1 MHTIQEV
8 NSMKQTQLFERSNK
22 LLTKKMRQYL
32 VPTMVTMAAL
42 SLNEFLDSM
51 MVSVLLDSQA
61 LAIVNL
67 GLPVM
72 LCMAAVYTLLG
83 NGGATLYAI
92 CIGKREND
100 TAGKIFRISFF
111 TGLVSGLLFLVLGI
125 LFLEPLANILCK
137 DAALLPMFKYYL
149 RALLISAP
157 FLTTILTFVEFLT
170 PSGAPAIA
178 TAVNIVANGIGV
190 GMDYVY
196 IKYFDMGVNAAAWAT
211 LTGYGVAAL
220 LIAYV
225 LLTKKVN
232 IYYSKLKPEDIK
244 LLGEIIKL
252 GGPSAVSQFGY
263 SLKFGFCNG
272 LAIAYGGAAGVVSYS
287 LCNQVNS
294 VVSIFLAAIAGA
306 SMPLIAILH
315 GQRDFKGESGVLKTA
330 LKYQFIVSVISFLVF
345 FIFPGQVTRI
355 YHITNPVEID
365 LATKAIRIF
374 AILYLFR
381 GFYMIFMKYLQ
392 VLKKTT
398 YAMLISIFDGFAG
411 IIPISFVMC
420 KLFGINGLWFSFGLN
435 TLIIFVVVLF
445 INKRIAK
452 SSDGVLNGILLSS
465 HEDIANATF
474 DVTIQETEKSISS
487 ASKQLMQF
495 CLIHDIDQKSATYAS
510 LAIEEMAIYSK
521 HHMSRND
528 YMDILAKLYKDRIE
542 IEFRTLGNTFNP
554 LEITETDIAVNLK
567 LLQGISSSLNYNYIM
582 GMNCTQIS
590 IKKKGNNC

>member
-1 MHTIQEV
+1 MQ
-8 NSMKQTQLFERSNK
+8 QTQIFERSNK

-72 LCMAAVYTLLG
+72 LCMAAVYALLG

-92 CIGKREND
+92 SIGKRETE
-100 TAGKIFRISFF
+100 TAGKIFRVSFF
-111 TGLVSGLLFLVLGI
+111 TGLLSGLLFLGLGI
-125 LFLEPLANILCK
+125 LFLDPLASVLCH
-137 DAALLPMFKYYL
+137 DATLLPIFKSYL

-170 PSGAPAIA
+170 PSGAPSVA

-196 IKYFDMGVNAAAWAT
+196 IKFFDMGVNAAAWAT
-211 LTGYGVAAL
+211 LTGYSVAAL

-225 LLTKKVN
+225 LLAKKVN
-232 IYYSKLKPEDIK
+232 IYQSKINIKDFELLKDV
-244 LLGEIIKL
+244 IKL
-252 GGPSAVSQFGY
+252 GAPSAISQFGF

-287 LCNQVNS
+287 LCNQVDS
-294 VVSIFLAAIAGA
+294 VISIFLAAIAGT

-315 GQRDFKGESGVLKTA
+315 GQRDYHGESGILKTA
-330 LKYQFIVSVISFLVF
+330 LKYQFIVSVTAFVVF
-345 FIFPGQVTRI
+345 FSFPRQVANI
-355 YHITNPVEID
+355 YNITNPAEIE

-374 AILYLFR
+374 VILYLFR

-392 VLKKTT
+392 VLQKTR

-411 IIPISFVMC
+411 IIPLSFVMC
-420 KLFGINGLWFSFGLN
+420 HLFGLTGLWFSFGLN
-435 TLIIFVVVLF
+435 AFIILMAVLF
-445 INKRIAK
+445 TNKRIAMK
-452 SSDGVLNGILLSS
+452 SNGVLNGILLSS
-465 HEDIANATF
+465 QEDIALAIF
-474 DVTIQETEKSISS
+474 DVTIQDDAKSISS
-487 ASKQLMQF
+487 ASKQLMKF
-495 CLIHDIDQKSATYAS
+495 CLTHEMDTKTATYAS
-510 LAIEEMAIYSK
+510 LAIEEMAVYTK
-521 HHMSRND
+521 NHMSRND
-528 YMDILAKLYKDRIE
+528 YMDILARLYKDHIE
-542 IEFRTLGNTFNP
+542 IEFRTLGSTFNP
-554 LEITETDIAVNLK
+554 LEITETDVAENIK
-567 LLQGISSSLNYNYIM
+567 LLQGISSNIEYNYIM
-582 GMNCTQIS
+582 GMNCTQLS
-590 IKKKGNNC
+590 IRC